1 MADDEPMAESIA
13 VCIRVR
19 PLNARERKR
28 KDAHVLR
35 SVPMANAI
43 SLTDAS
49 GQPLPGKHN
58 VFRYDHIYDEGSSTQ
73 HIYDHVAKRIVR
85 SAMGGINGTIFAYG
99 QTSSG
104 KTFTMQGA
112 DSAAASSSG
121 AASDPSDNESSSSPR
136 ATAGVSSEPLGI
148 LQLAVEDIFS
158 YIENCVDRDFLLRV
172 SYVEI
177 YNEIIR
183 DLLAPG
189 DEGQNLKLRED
200 PRKGVYVESK
210 EEIITTY
217 DDILHLLQV
226 GNARRTVGHT
236 AMNDRSSRSHSLFRI
251 VIESKQKQV
260 EDARRKSEDDV
271 TGAVLVACLS
281 LVDLAG
287 SESVRNT
294 AAEGL
299 RQREA
304 GNINKSLLTLSRV
317 IHKLAAQGGGAHNSH
332 GNASSNAVV
341 VPFRDSKLTRLLQN
355 SLDGNTRTL
364 MICCVTPSERYLEE
378 TKSTLQF
385 AARAKDIQTSV
396 HVNEVL
402 DDQAQL
408 KRLKREVHELK
419 RLVDQDALN
428 AIKAE
433 KEALMHERS
442 HNKAELVRLMSLM
455 LSSTTVSDHHQGI
468 EHSSDSTN
476 EYAERPRRTK
486 RVRET
491 WGPGDFAE
499 NLRSSKSRGRLLS
512 PNPKPRKRVSAGDSN
527 VQQSLE
533 MSKLSLEATSNKSQ
547 ENSDDGALDFDVTH
561 CSGTCKC
568 GAQSTIDDLTRQI
581 EEAFQ
586 TVEDLK
592 SINLGEVNELNG
604 VINQLQKREH
614 DLLVQLE
621 NIQSKR
627 AEALKYDDEQ
637 RNMILAE
644 RDSYHQRAVDAE
656 KNLERM
662 AAKMCNLEQAL
673 EVHMKMQEDHLL
685 PKAPSL
691 GVQKQLF
698 ELEEINERLT
708 PDHANSHD
716 AMKELGQQL
725 KQTAKYLSDLESQ
738 VISVNE
744 EKTELAERLSL
755 LKMQL
760 ETAQSDKTLVE
771 DQLVTLQ
778 QRFDTLQQSSS
789 SGNYLPS
796 SDCSSE
802 SHDQIKR
809 LEKLQA
815 ELDQSIAAQAEAK
828 SRIIDYEQE
837 LAALR
842 ANNEELAGSNNHLQE
857 VLDEE
862 TREKK
867 DLMDSLRALEKQSWQ
882 QVNEPDKHA
891 LEIELHRLRLELHE
905 SATTQEQQR
914 NKLAMDHAHAIDLLK
929 KELHCL
935 QESKQRLQSDLES
948 TRQEHSACTRELDR
962 CHTDIRRMSETVEA
976 LGEDKL
982 AQHLQ
987 LLQNDNTQKS
997 TSAGDQ
1003 LAQDYERILKERD
1016 NLFEELSALEPLLME
1031 ESKEKSELYKQLH
1044 DTQSALT
1051 SVTDQMT
1058 ALDQE
1063 VQELTE
1069 RSAQLEQ
1076 DAANAS
1082 GHVGELE
1089 AANAAL
1095 EERIA
1100 NLQAMAKSI
1109 DNTNIGMEELSE
1121 TESDAR
1127 RKLELDVKS
1136 YEEALVLLRNELKD
1150 NSKIINGLTEKLR
1163 VMEQAA
1169 DDSAHERQ
1177 ANEQDIKRLGIQ
1189 LQHSNEEKEELR
1201 FQMKQRYAS
1210 NDAQAMLYQVETLQQ
1225 ELKEVKNGFDV
1236 QCEQW
1241 ENEATTK
1248 KKFWEE
1254 KESAQH
1260 ETIQELQQQVL
1271 VAQERLEAQESTW
1284 LEKARSAEDQFA
1296 QLNSAIRNLKEEVT
1310 HHESKANESQER
1322 EKWIISELEEV
1333 KRSYA
1338 DVLQEKGELEKEL
1351 AATEIRWKT
1360 KEQEMSSRIAQEME
1374 ALRSQSQEAQQSLGE
1389 YESYAEGEIHRLRT
1403 IVEEKDA
1410 ELRPLKEA
1418 VASTE
1423 ALLQQQQEQRQH
1435 LEHEIATLHEEYSEA
1450 CAEHQRLVKQT
1461 EGLEAAASDIDVLRQ
1476 QQQESA
1482 ARCEQAESAQN
1493 ELSDQILSLKEI
1505 IEKREGE
1512 IFQQRNDLE
1521 ELSESLKSAQMEATH
1536 YHNQLAVVEAAKES
1550 LTKLTET
1557 QQLRLEKLEKVK
1569 MTTETLNV
1577 FRKLKS
1583 DRDELTE
1590 TVHQLKSELLA
1601 AKKTTASSSE
1611 RNQRQQEE
1619 LVVHKDEQI
1628 MQLKNQVQE
1637 LSQELQAEAE
1647 RSEAFQ
1653 SECER
1658 TLCDMTDK
1666 SEQELQQMQSLLR
1679 DKGQEL
1685 ETLER
1690 RLEELQTQYEELT
1703 QHKSGRVA
1711 YLEKENLDLLVENR
1725 TLQKRLEVMGG
1736 SASASVSTSTTT
1748 PPGRSNV
1755 QLEPDESAAGSPVR
1769 APPSGPNQHG
1779 FLVSN
1784 EATST
1789 AALDADDAA
1798 NPACKQQ

>member
-1 MADDEPMAESIA
+1 MAESIA

-121 AASDPSDNESSSSPR
+121 TASDPSDNESSSPR
-136 ATAGVSSEPLGI
+136 VATGDSSAPLGI

-158 YIENCVDRDFLLRV
+158 YIENCADRDFLLRV

-177 YNEIIR
+177 YNEVIR

-317 IHKLAAQGGGAHNSH
+317 IHKLAAQTGAAHSSH
-332 GNASSNAVV
+332 GNANANTVV

-442 HNKAELVRLMSLM
+442 HNKAELVRLMGLM
-455 LSSTTVSDHHQGI
+455 LSSASVSDHHRGVERLI
-468 EHSSDSTN
+468 DDASENAD
-476 EYAERPRRTK
+476 RPRRSK

-499 NLRSSKSRGRLLS
+499 NLRSSKNRGRLLS
-512 PNPKPRKRVSAGDSN
+512 PNPKPRKRVSAGESN
-527 VQQSLE
+527 EQQHLE
-533 MSKLSLEATSNKSQ
+533 MSKLSLEATSGNDP
-547 ENSDDGALDFDVTH
+547 EISDECTLGSDVNGAQS
-561 CSGTCKC
+561 CSESCKC
-568 GAQSTIDDLTRQI
+568 GAQATIDDLTRQI

-586 TVEDLK
+586 TVEHIKLL
-592 SINLGEVNELNG
+592 NNAEVNELNSI
-604 VINQLQKREH
+604 INQMQERQQELILK
-614 DLLVQLE
+614 LE
-621 NIQSKR
+621 NNQPKPTGTLSC
-627 AEALKYDDEQ
+627 EDEQ
-637 RNMILAE
+637 RDMVLAE
-644 RDSYHQRAVDAE
+644 RDALQHRAVEAE
-656 KNLERM
+656 SKLKILT
-662 AAKMCNLEQAL
+662 AKMSKLEQAF
-673 EVHMKMQEDHLL
+673 EVHLKMQEDREA
-685 PKAPSL
+685 PKLHSNDEDM
-691 GVQKQLF
+691 QKQLC

-708 PDHANSHD
+708 DDLASSRD
-716 AMKELGQQL
+716 GIKELGQQL
-725 KQTAKYLSDLESQ
+725 EHTAKYLSELEGQ
-738 VISVNE
+738 VISLNE
-744 EKTELAERLSL
+744 DKKEMDETLSL
-755 LKMQL
+755 LTSQL
-760 ETAQSDKTLVE
+760 ETAQSEKAGDSKV
-771 DQLVTLQ
+771 
-778 QRFDTLQQSSS
+778 
-789 SGNYLPS
+789 PA
-796 SDCSSE
+796 DCSLGSQ
-802 SHDQIKR
+802 DLLKR
-809 LEKLQA
+809 IEELQVG
-815 ELDQSIAAQAEAK
+815 LDQSIAAQNAAE
-828 SRIIDYEQE
+828 SRIIVYEQE

-842 ANNEELAGSNNHLQE
+842 ENNEELIGSNSHLQE

-862 TREKK
+862 SREKK

-882 QVNEPDKHA
+882 QVNEPDTHA
-891 LEIELHRLRLELHE
+891 LEKELDRLRLENLE
-905 SATTQEQQR
+905 LTKTQEQERMELTMEHSQ
-914 NKLAMDHAHAIDLLK
+914 AIDLLE
-929 KELHCL
+929 KELHYL
-935 QESKQRLQSDLES
+935 QESKQMLESDLQS
-948 TRQEHSACTRELDR
+948 TRQEYGACASELKH
-962 CHTDIRRMSETVEA
+962 CQAEIRRMHETVEA
-976 LGEDKL
+976 LNEDKL
-982 AQHLQ
+982 AQQLQ
-987 LLQNDNTQKS
+987 LVQDNDSRRPNS
-997 TSAGDQ
+997 VGEQ
-1003 LAQDYERILKERD
+1003 LTRDYERVLKERD
-1016 NLFEELSALEPLLME
+1016 NLFEELSALEAVLME

-1044 DTQSALT
+1044 ESQNALT
-1051 SVTDQMT
+1051 AVTDQMT
-1058 ALDQE
+1058 ALDRE
-1063 VQELTE
+1063 IQELTE

-1089 AANAAL
+1089 AVNAAL
-1095 EERIA
+1095 QEQIE
-1100 NLQAMAKSI
+1100 NLQAMSTSSGHTKIAM
-1109 DNTNIGMEELSE
+1109 DEQSE
-1121 TESDAR
+1121 TENDTR
-1127 RKLELDVKS
+1127 RKLELDIKS
-1136 YEEALVLLRNELKD
+1136 YEETLIVLRNELKE
-1150 NSKIINGLTEKLR
+1150 SSETINGQTDKLGA
-1163 VMEQAA
+1163 MEQAA
-1169 DDSAHERQ
+1169 KDTAQERQ
-1177 ANEQDIKRLGIQ
+1177 VREQEIKRLSIQ

-1210 NDAQAMLYQVETLQQ
+1210 TDAEAMLYQVETLQQ
-1225 ELKEVKNGFDV
+1225 ELKEAKNTFAI
-1236 QCEQW
+1236 QSEQW
-1241 ENEATTK
+1241 ENEVRTK
-1248 KKFWEE
+1248 QRSWKE
-1254 KESAQH
+1254 KESAH
-1260 ETIQELQQQVL
+1260 LVTIQELQQQVRVVHEQL
-1271 VAQERLEAQESTW
+1271 TVQESKW
-1284 LEKARSAEDQFA
+1284 MEKARSAENEFA
-1296 QLNSAIRNLKEEVT
+1296 QLKYSISSLQEEIAQ
-1310 HHESKANESQER
+1310 HEGESSKVLEQQQWVN
-1322 EKWIISELEEV
+1322 SELEEV
-1333 KRSYA
+1333 KRAYA
-1338 DVLQEKGELEKEL
+1338 DILLVKAELEKEL
-1351 AATEIRWKT
+1351 EATEIRWKT
-1360 KEQEMSSRIAQEME
+1360 KEQELGSKIAQEME
-1374 ALRSQSQEAQQSLGE
+1374 ALRCQSREAQQSLEE
-1389 YESYAEGEIHRLRT
+1389 YENYAEGEIHRLRT
-1403 IVEEKDA
+1403 IVEERDS
-1410 ELRPLKEA
+1410 ELHSLQQTVE
-1418 VASTE
+1418 STE
-1423 ALLQQQQEQRQH
+1423 SLLQQQQEQREN
-1435 LEHEIATLHEEYSEA
+1435 LEHDIATLQEEYSEA
-1450 CAEHQRLVKQT
+1450 CAEHQRLVKQA
-1461 EGLEAAASDIDVLRQ
+1461 EGLEAAATDIDALRQ
-1476 QQQESA
+1476 QLQESTI
-1482 ARCEQAESAQN
+1482 RCENAETKQS
-1493 ELSDQILSLKEI
+1493 ELSNQILNLTEI

-1521 ELSESLKSAQMEATH
+1521 KLSESLKSAQTEATR
-1536 YHNQLAVVEAAKES
+1536 YHNQLAEVEATKDS

-1590 TVHQLKSELLA
+1590 TVHQLRSELLA
-1601 AKKTTASSSE
+1601 AKKTPATSSE
-1611 RNQRQQEE
+1611 HDQRQQEE
-1619 LVVHKDEQI
+1619 VVGYKDEQI
-1628 MQLKNQVQE
+1628 KRLKDQVHE
-1637 LSQELQAEAE
+1637 LSQEMQTETK
-1647 RSEAFQ
+1647 RSEAFR

-1679 DKGQEL
+1679 DKDQEL
-1685 ETLER
+1685 ETLES
-1690 RLEELQTQYEELT
+1690 RLAALQTQYEELT

-1736 SASASVSTSTTT
+1736 SASANISTAISASAAAT
-1748 PPGRSNV
+1748 PGRSHML
-1755 QLEPDESAAGSPVR
+1755 LEPDESTSGSPVR
-1769 APPSGPNQHG
+1769 APPSGNKQHG
-1779 FLVSN
+1779 FLVSSD
-1784 EATST
+1784 ATST
-1789 AALDADDAA
+1789 AAVDADDAA
-1798 NPACKQQ
+1798 NPTCKQQ